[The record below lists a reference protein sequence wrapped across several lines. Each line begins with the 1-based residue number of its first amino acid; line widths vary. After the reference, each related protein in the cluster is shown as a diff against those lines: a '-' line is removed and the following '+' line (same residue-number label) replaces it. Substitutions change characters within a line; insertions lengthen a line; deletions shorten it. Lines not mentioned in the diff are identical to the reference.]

1 MEWWEAAL
9 RLLLALVL
17 SSIVGIERE
26 RKNKPAGIRT
36 HILVCVGATII
47 AIVEQLII
55 ADSLAR
61 MAVTGNASITFN
73 IGRLTAQ
80 VISGIGFMGA
90 GTIFITK
97 KKVEGLTT
105 AASLWNMACLG
116 IAIGMGYYV
125 IAILSCIIVVVVLS
139 LLHRVIRVNTIKYME
154 VKYTHRQKTLAFI
167 NSYFEANNIQIT
179 DIDFNVD
186 NETEGK
192 VFTNIYTMNL
202 HGKINYV
209 DIINTLSE
217 DSNILS
223 IRTRNI

>member
-1 MEWWEAAL
+1 M
-9 RLLLALVL
+9 RLLLALGL
-17 SSIVGIERE
+17 SSLVGIERE
-26 RKNKPAGIRT
+26 KKNKPAGIRT
-36 HILVCVGATII
+36 HILVCVGAAII

-55 ADSLAR
+55 ADSLAT
-61 MAVTGNASITFN
+61 AAAGNAGVTFN

-90 GTIFITK
+90 GTIFISK

-116 IAIGMGYYV
+116 IAIGMGYYMLAV
-125 IAILSCIIVVVVLS
+125 FSCIIVVAVLS
-139 LLHRVIRVNTIKYME
+139 LLQRIIRVNTIKYME

-186 NETEGK
+186 NEAEGK
-192 VFTNIYTMNL
+192 VYTNIYTMNL

-217 DSNILS
+217 DSNILT